1 MEDYDLSDTIYEM
14 VLRYNKINNKDL
26 STEESNFLFEQCED
40 MDREIFNFIIEQKE
54 CLKDAQGGIS

>member
-40 MDREIFNFIIEQKE
+40 MDREIFNFIIEQKF
-54 CLKDAQGGIS
+54 LLIL